1 MFPIVSLARLPLL
14 VPPHCPRAASH
25 RSLLRCAST
34 AVPVFAPR
42 AMSSKSAKKANTQA
56 AAAAPAAAASVSGR
70 KHRAPEPAAA
80 AHSDDDA
87 DFHDLPKETQPK
99 KKQKK
104 GSAAAAAHVPVLDPE
119 AAAASAAQAAAA
131 QTKKNAAAAA
141 SVAAAAAS
149 ATRKNGGS
157 KLAKVPVVGG
167 AGADDEDMDSGD
179 ERDGSDDEGKA
190 VVKTLTKTQ
199 AKEARVWDR
208 PAVSATEI
216 LPDLH
221 ARTPSHTQITAAPTT
236 TGSAAASAA
245 LLQPLAAV
253 PSALT
258 APISKSNP
266 STRKVIIVLV
276 KASLETV
283 KTKKGYELISAD
295 SHKFVLQKL
304 KKNPSEYRPDIL
316 HQCLLTLLD
325 SPLNKAGMLQVFVQT
340 EKVRRKP
347 RVPGQRGSAKSVR

>member
-1 MFPIVSLARLPLL
+1 
-14 VPPHCPRAASH
+14 
-25 RSLLRCAST
+25 
-34 AVPVFAPR
+34 
-42 AMSSKSAKKANTQA
+42 MSSKSAKKAAHTA
-56 AAAAPAAAASVSGR
+56 ASAAPAASASVSGR
-70 KHRAPEPAAA
+70 KHRAPEPAPSAQ
-80 AHSDDDA
+80 SDDDA
-87 DFHDLPKETQPK
+87 DFHDLPKETTQPK

-104 GSAAAAAHVPVLDPE
+104 GAAAAAAHVPVLDPE
-119 AAAASAAQAAAA
+119 AAAASAAQAVAA
-131 QTKKNAAAAA
+131 QTKKSAAAVA

-157 KLAKVPVVGG
+157 KLDKVPVVG

-179 ERDGSDDEGKA
+179 ERDSDDEGKA

-199 AKEARVWDR
+199 AKEARVWER
-208 PAVSATEI
+208 PAVSAATL
-216 LPDLH
+216 LPDPQ
-221 ARTPSHTQITAAPTT
+221 ARTPSHTKITAAATT
-236 TGSAAASAA
+236 TGSAAASAQ

-340 EKVRRKP
+340 EKVRTENTGWSAGRACVP
-347 RVPGQRGSAKSVR
+347 RPELGLALAHLTPLSSRPPPCARMFRMC